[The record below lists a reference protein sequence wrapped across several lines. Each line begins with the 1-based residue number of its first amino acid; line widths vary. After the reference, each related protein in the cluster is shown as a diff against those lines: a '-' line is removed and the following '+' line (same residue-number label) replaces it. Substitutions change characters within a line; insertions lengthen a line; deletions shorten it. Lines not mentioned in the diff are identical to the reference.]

1 MEVKKVIIIMRND
14 LIGYPPT
21 ISLIKVLLS
30 LGKKVVYVGLYSD
43 TEGKKEFESAGVE
56 FVPIVYPNSN
66 YSDNKILNI
75 FKIIRWQIRYKR
87 KMKKYLSTIGNDEDT
102 LIWFVF
108 SDAAALI
115 GKNLRSHRYLIHFY
129 EFENPCLT
137 WKNRLVSPTYN
148 ARKLLLGAK
157 ATVHCEYNRA
167 MIMNGINGIVN
178 PTFILP
184 NKPYDDSIVESV
196 VDEETEKLI
205 SGVKKRIDGKK
216 AILYQGIFNSKERR
230 LDEFCEAM
238 NLLGD
243 DYVFIIMGKI
253 GKDLDYIKEKY
264 SYDNILFIPFVRPP
278 YHLLITKLAHIGI
291 ITYKPQ
297 STNFCNVI
305 NTYYCAPN
313 KIFEYSKFGIPMI
326 SNELPGLRVIYDRF
340 GCGSIIVGE
349 ITPQK
354 IADTII
360 SIDQNYDEMRKGSL
374 AYFSS
379 VDFKNIVRNILS

>member
-1 MEVKKVIIIMRND
+1 MKVKKVIIIMRND

-21 ISLIKVLLS
+21 ISLIKALLS

-43 TEGKKEFESAGVE
+43 VEGKNTFESAGVT

-66 YSDNKILNI
+66 YSENKFLNSI
-75 FKIIRWQIRYKR
+75 KIIHRQIRYKR
-87 KMKKYLSTIGNDEDT
+87 EMKRFLSTIGNDEDT

-137 WKNRLVSPTYN
+137 WKNRLVYPTYN
-148 ARKLLLGAK
+148 ARKLIQGAE

-167 MIMNGINGIVN
+167 MIMNGLIGINK
-178 PTFILP
+178 PTYILP
-184 NKPYDDSIVESV
+184 NKPYDKDNTNTVT
-196 VDEETEKLI
+196 DEDTEKLLSVI
-205 SGVKKRIDGKK
+205 KKRIEGKK
-216 AILYQGIFNSKERR
+216 TILYQGIFNSKERR
-230 LDEFCEAM
+230 LDEFCQAM
-238 NLLGD
+238 KLLSD
-243 DYVFIIMGKI
+243 EYVFLIMGKI
-253 GKDLDYIKEKY
+253 GKDLDYIKKKY
-264 SYDNILFIPFVRPP
+264 SYDNIIFVPFIRPP
-278 YHLLITKLAHIGI
+278 HHLQVTKLAHIGI

-297 STNFCNVI
+297 SKKLTNVI